1 MRGRFND
8 LAVNP
13 GTLSTKIFHLVVDFA
28 NNVYICWMIPK
39 KEIACLQDLTNTKH
53 HTFAKLMYNK
63 NNSLPA
69 RVSHIS

>member
-1 MRGRFND
+1 
-8 LAVNP
+8 
-13 GTLSTKIFHLVVDFA
+13 
-28 NNVYICWMIPK
+28 MIPK